1 MAGFWPGDG
10 DHQNVLPCLFSLQ
23 KPIVQ
28 LQSTRLQRSFG
39 NALQQFEAWA
49 SNPWRRLSVVSIA
62 ALFGFFVGS
71 AITSVAGVLGQ
82 MDPIGALIV
91 VVGTEL
97 TVRMRNSG
105 SSALLHQVLGMSRIG
120 LLYGLFLEAFKLL

>member
-1 MAGFWPGDG
+1 M
-10 DHQNVLPCLFSLQ
+10 
-23 KPIVQ
+23 Q

-49 SNPWRRLSVVSIA
+49 SNPWRRLSVLSIA

-97 TVRMRNSG
+97 TVRMRNSD

>member
-1 MAGFWPGDG
+1 M
-10 DHQNVLPCLFSLQ
+10 
-23 KPIVQ
+23 Q

-39 NALQQFEAWA
+39 NALQQFEVWA
-49 SNPWRRLSVVSIA
+49 SNPWRRLSVLSIA

-82 MDPIGALIV
+82 MDPIGALV
-91 VVGTEL
+91 VVLGTEA
-97 TVRMRNSG
+97 TVRLRSTG
-105 SSALLHQVLGMSRIG
+105 SPTLIEQVLNVSRIG

>member
-1 MAGFWPGDG
+1 MQP
-10 DHQNVLPCLFSLQ
+10 QT
-23 KPIVQ
+23 
-28 LQSTRLQRSFG
+28 TRLQRSFG
-39 NALQQFEAWA
+39 NLAQKLDAWA
-49 SNPWRRLSVVSIA
+49 ENPWRRLSAISIA
-62 ALFGFFVGS
+62 ALFGFFAGS

-82 MDPIGALIV
+82 MDPIGAFIV

>member
-1 MAGFWPGDG
+1 M
-10 DHQNVLPCLFSLQ
+10 
-23 KPIVQ
+23 Q

-39 NALQQFEAWA
+39 NALQQFEVWA
-49 SNPWRRLSVVSIA
+49 SNPWRRLSVLSIA
-62 ALFGFFVGS
+62 ALLGFFVGS

>member
-1 MAGFWPGDG
+1 M
-10 DHQNVLPCLFSLQ
+10 L
-23 KPIVQ
+23 
-28 LQSTRLQRSFG
+28 
-39 NALQQFEAWA
+39 
-49 SNPWRRLSVVSIA
+49 SIA

-97 TVRMRNSG
+97 TVRMRNSD

>member
-1 MAGFWPGDG
+1 
-10 DHQNVLPCLFSLQ
+10 
-23 KPIVQ
+23 
-28 LQSTRLQRSFG
+28 
-39 NALQQFEAWA
+39 
-49 SNPWRRLSVVSIA
+49 
-62 ALFGFFVGS
+62 
-71 AITSVAGVLGQ
+71 
-82 MDPIGALIV
+82 MDPIGAFIV